1 MTRRLQALIFDSDG
15 TLADNEEVHRQ
26 AFNLA
31 FAEAGLTW
39 EWSPD
44 LYAQL
49 LSISGGRERMT
60 RYAARV
66 DPARAA
72 HPEFADFV
80 RRLHE
85 DKTRR
90 YAALLR
96 EGRVRLRP
104 GVERVVQEARRE
116 GLTLAIATSSAWSNL
131 KTLLDANL
139 PPEWPTWFSAIET
152 ADTVT
157 MKKPSPAV
165 YEAVLKRIGVPA
177 EQCLALEDTENGL
190 RAATAAG
197 ITTVITPHRY
207 TAAGDFGAAAAVLD
221 GLGDH
226 THPASVLAGPPSES
240 HLIDLHYLARLL
252 EPAAEPALRM
262 RQGELRYG

>member
-31 FAEAGLTW
+31 FANAGLAW
-39 EWSPD
+39 AWSPEQ
-44 LYAQL
+44 YAQL
-49 LSISGGRERMT
+49 LAISGGRERIT

-66 DPARAA
+66 EPARAA
-72 HPEFADFV
+72 QPAFPEFV
-80 RRLHE
+80 RLLHE

-90 YAALLR
+90 YAALLS
-96 EGRVRLRP
+96 EGQVRLRP
-104 GVERVVQEARRE
+104 GVERVLQEARRE

-139 PPEWPTWFSAIET
+139 PKEWPTWFSAIET

-157 MKKPSPAV
+157 TKKPSPAV

-177 EQCLALEDTENGL
+177 EHCLALEDTENGL
-190 RAATAAG
+190 RAATSAG
-197 ITTVITPHRY
+197 IATVITPHRY
-207 TAAGDFGAAAAVLD
+207 TATGDFRSAAAVVD

-226 THPASVLAGPPSES
+226 THPTSVLAGPPSES
-240 HLIDLHYLARLL
+240 ALIDLHYLARLL
-252 EPAAEPALRM
+252 EPAAEPAPRV

>member
-31 FAEAGLTW
+31 FAAAGLAW
-39 EWSPD
+39 VWSPEQ
-44 LYAQL
+44 YTQL
-49 LSISGGRERMT
+49 LAISGGRERIT
-60 RYAARV
+60 RFATRV
-66 DPARAA
+66 DPVRAA
-72 HPEFADFV
+72 QPAFPEFV
-80 RRLHE
+80 RELHE

-96 EGRVRLRP
+96 EGEVRLRP
-104 GVERVVQEARRE
+104 GVERVLQEARRE

-139 PPEWPTWFSAIET
+139 PQEWPTWFSAIET

-157 MKKPSPAV
+157 TKKPSPAV
-165 YEAVLKRIGVPA
+165 YDAVLKRIGLPA
-177 EQCLALEDTENGL
+177 DQCLALEDTENGL

-207 TAAGDFGAAAAVLD
+207 TAAGDFGAAAAVVD

-252 EPAAEPALRM
+252 EPTAEPALHT

>member
-31 FAEAGLTW
+31 FAAAGLAW
-39 EWSPD
+39 DWSPEQ
-44 LYAQL
+44 YTEL
-49 LSISGGRERMT
+49 LAISGGKERIT
-60 RYAARV
+60 RFAKRV
-66 DPARAA
+66 DPVRAA
-72 HPEFADFV
+72 QPAFAEFV
-80 RRLHE
+80 RQLHE

-96 EGRVRLRP
+96 EGGVRLRP
-104 GVERVVQEARRE
+104 GVERVLQEARRE

-139 PPEWPTWFSAIET
+139 PQEWPTWFSAIET

-157 MKKPSPAV
+157 VKKPSPAV
-165 YEAVLKRIGVPA
+165 YEAVLKRIGLPA
-177 EQCLALEDTENGL
+177 DQCLALEDTENGL

-197 ITTVITPHRY
+197 ITTIITPHQY

-226 THPASVLAGPPSES
+226 AHPTSVLAGPPSES

-252 EPAAEPALRM
+252 EPLAEPALRM